1 MISKFACEK
10 KRCGGPYIFVVFFIA
25 FTFLF
30 FIGVVAQRKKTPN
43 DGDGNG
49 ATGNEETAANCPQN
63 KFIMMLN

>member
-1 MISKFACEK
+1 M
-10 KRCGGPYIFVVFFIA
+10 VFLIA

-30 FIGVVAQRKKTPN
+30 FIGVVAQRKKTPD